1 MSRRHCNNESQ
12 KGSARAGQVRLIA
25 GRWRGRRL
33 PVVSVPGLRPTGD
46 RLRETLFNWLA
57 PLLPGSRC
65 LDLFAG
71 SGALGLEAASRG
83 AREVVLLEYHNAAF
97 EQLQRHLAVLGN
109 PPEVTVQCA
118 DARRWLAQVPVPFD
132 VVFIDPPWDSGWHE
146 ALLHQVAAGW
156 IGDGGR
162 IFLEQPVTQPAIDC
176 PGLAVL
182 RRAVYGRARGTL
194 YSPA

>member
-1 MSRRHCNNESQ
+1 MDRRHCNNRD
-12 KGSARAGQVRLIA
+12 GGGQVRLIA

-33 PVVSVPGLRPTGD
+33 PVVSGPGLRPTGD

-83 AREVVLLEYHNAAF
+83 AREVVLLEYNDAAF
-97 EQLQRHLAVLGN
+97 EQLQRTFAVLGD
-109 PPEVTVQCA
+109 PPEVTLQRA
-118 DARRWLAQVPVPFD
+118 DARRWLAEPPVPFD

-146 ALLHQVAAGW
+146 TLLDKVAAGW
-156 IGDGGR
+156 VAAGGR
-162 IFLEQPVTQPAIDC
+162 IFLEQPTTQPPIDR
-176 PGLAVL
+176 PGLKVL
-182 RRAVYGRARGTL
+182 RRVVYGRARGTL
-194 YSPA
+194 YALNPTVG